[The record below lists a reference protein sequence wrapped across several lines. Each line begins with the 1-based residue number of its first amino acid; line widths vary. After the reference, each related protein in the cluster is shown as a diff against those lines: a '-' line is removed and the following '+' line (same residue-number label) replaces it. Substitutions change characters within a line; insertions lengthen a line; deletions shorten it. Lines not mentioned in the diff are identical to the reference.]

1 LSLGML
7 ISSKANTQNDAMQ
20 RSMGIML
27 PSIFLSGYIFPR
39 ATMPLIF
46 YAMSYLVPA
55 TYMMDIAR
63 GIILR
68 GAGLQELWF
77 NAAMLLIIGLGV
89 LLLAARNF
97 KKMIV

>member
-1 LSLGML
+1 
-7 ISSKANTQNDAMQ
+7 
-20 RSMGIML
+20 
-27 PSIFLSGYIFPR
+27 
-39 ATMPLIF
+39 
-46 YAMSYLVPA
+46 
-55 TYMMDIAR
+55 MMDIAR